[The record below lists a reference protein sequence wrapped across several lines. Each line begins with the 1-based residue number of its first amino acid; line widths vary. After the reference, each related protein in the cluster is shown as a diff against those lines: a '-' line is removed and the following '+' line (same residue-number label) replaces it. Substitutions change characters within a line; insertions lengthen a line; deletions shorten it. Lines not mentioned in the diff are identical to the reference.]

1 MANNY
6 FAIAKKST
14 IFKKKI
20 QNLAKKIEI
29 FRSSNFKFVSI
40 KPTKS
45 VLLDFFWFFWL
56 LVRLIAKS
64 VLGVTG
70 RLAFIANWCWFA
82 APKCKSNNS
91 HSFLNRPA
99 DNEKHFRRPDTVA
112 RTYFHCPEPV
122 KVSDPA
128 YLSRIF
134 RIKFSYKAE
143 KLTF

>member
-40 KPTKS
+40 KPTKC

-70 RLAFIANWCWFA
+70 RLAFIANWC
-82 APKCKSNNS
+82 
-91 HSFLNRPA
+91 
-99 DNEKHFRRPDTVA
+99 
-112 RTYFHCPEPV
+112 
-122 KVSDPA
+122 
-128 YLSRIF
+128 
-134 RIKFSYKAE
+134 
-143 KLTF
+143 